1 MNKFKRALYATM
13 ALLLFG
19 SIALVINP
27 SSAHAAQITD
37 RSLQL
42 IGASGNG
49 GSEAGAAVDELLTF
63 TVASTATIGSIG
75 FLYCTTAD
83 GTCTTPTGLVT
94 TSATLASQSGYT
106 GLTIDNTTNG
116 DPYLSSA
123 SPSSVSGGTQ
133 LVYQLDDV
141 TNPTTTNQTFY
152 IRISTYALTDATG
165 TPIDTGNVAAST
177 ATQIVLSGQ
186 MPESLVFC
194 VGATIS
200 EVSGVPSCT
209 TATPGTVS
217 FTTLFSPT
225 AAATATSQMLA
236 STNASHGYVI
246 TINGPTLTS
255 GSNTI
260 SAMATAA
267 TSVNGTSQFGINLV
281 ANTTATSTP
290 AVGIN
295 ITPASGTT
303 GYNGEALTGYNTPD
317 TFEFVSGADIADS
330 TSTGT
335 NAQIYTT
342 SYVVNV
348 PGDQPA
354 GTYTT
359 TLTYICTPTF

>member
-1 MNKFKRALYATM
+1 MNKFKRAVYVAMT
-13 ALLLFG
+13 LLMLG
-19 SIALVINP
+19 SIAGMVIP
-27 SSAHAAQITD
+27 SNAHAAQITG

-63 TVASTATIGSIG
+63 TVPSTGIVGSIG

-83 GTCTTPTGLVT
+83 GTCTTPTGLLT
-94 TSATLASQSGYT
+94 TSATLATQTGYT
-106 GLTIDNTTNG
+106 GLTIDNTANG
-116 DPYLSSA
+116 DPYLTASSA
-123 SPSSVSGGTQ
+123 SSVSGGTQ
-133 LVYQLDDV
+133 LIYQLDNV

-152 IRISTYALTDATG
+152 IRISTYTSANATG

-194 VGATIS
+194 VGATIGDL
-200 EVSGVPSCT
+200 SGVPSCT
-209 TATPGTVS
+209 TATPGVVS

-236 STNASHGYVI
+236 STNATHGYVI

-255 GSNTI
+255 GTNSIAALSTANTSI
-260 SAMATAA
+260 
-267 TSVNGTSQFGINLV
+267 NGISQFGLNLV

-303 GYNGEALTGYNTPD
+303 GYNGEAMTGYNTPD
-317 TFEFVSGADIADS
+317 TFQFVSGADIADS

-342 SYVVNV
+342 SYIVNV